1 MPQFSISTNVPRANI
16 PAGFVKDLSALVG
29 RMAGKPESYVAIA
42 INADQIMSFGGST
55 EPCAVCT
62 FGNIGSI
69 DNAKFSKQVMDKI
82 GKDLGVPAGRMYIF
96 FSSSSGNNVGHNGGT
111 F

>member
-1 MPQFSISTNVPRANI
+1 M
-16 PAGFVKDLSALVG
+16 
-29 RMAGKPESYVAIA
+29 AIA

-82 GKDLGVPAGRMYIF
+82 GKDLGVPAGRCESYTSLILQRFVVFCIPPMF
-96 FSSSSGNNVGHNGGT
+96 PPLNSL
-111 F
+111 